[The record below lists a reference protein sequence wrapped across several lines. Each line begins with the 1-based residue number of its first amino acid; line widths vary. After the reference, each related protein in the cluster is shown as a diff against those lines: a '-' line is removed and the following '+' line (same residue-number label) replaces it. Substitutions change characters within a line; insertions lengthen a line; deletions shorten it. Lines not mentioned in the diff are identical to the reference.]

1 MDQELLF
8 RLIMGT
14 IIFISASISI
24 YFRIT
29 AQKRS
34 QDQINR
40 RLEGGFTMIALR
52 LSGLLIW
59 LTIFVYL
66 IYPPAISWAILPLPA
81 WLRWLGVAGGITS
94 ALLLAWMFRSLGM
107 NITDSVSTRRNHNLV
122 TEGPYRWV
130 RHPLYTFGGLLFLS
144 ISMIMSTWLV
154 PLLGIPTY
162 VLLINR
168 TSIEE
173 KQLQDRFGEEYL
185 EYSQRTGR
193 FLPRLG

>member
-8 RLIMGT
+8 RLIMG
-14 IIFISASISI
+14 IILFISASISV

-34 QDQINR
+34 QDQIDR
-40 RLEGGFTMIALR
+40 RLEGGFTMITLR
-52 LSGLLIW
+52 LAGILIW
-59 LTIFVYL
+59 LTIIVYL
-66 IYPPAISWAILPLPA
+66 IYPPVISWAILPLPIL
-81 WLRWLGVAGGITS
+81 LRWLGVAGGITS
-94 ALLLAWMFRSLGM
+94 ALLLVWMFRSLGM

-162 VLLINR
+162 MLLIHR